1 MTVAGSSRGSDPNE
15 LPAPAGRRHS
25 RTIER
30 VERSDVVLGPLF
42 TVGAVLVGLGVLRRS
57 LPLVGAGIA
66 GIVADQRLPAARR
79 LKDRIRKHA
88 TQE

>member
-1 MTVAGSSRGSDPNE
+1 VGERRG
-15 LPAPAGRRHS
+15 
-25 RTIER
+25 RTIEL

-42 TVGAVLVGLGVLRRS
+42 TVGALLVGIGVIRRS

-79 LKDRIRKHA
+79 LTDRFRKHA
-88 TQE
+88 AQA

>member
-1 MTVAGSSRGSDPNE
+1 MGQRRG
-15 LPAPAGRRHS
+15 

-42 TVGAVLVGLGVLRRS
+42 TLGAVLLGVGVLRRS

-79 LKDRIRKHA
+79 LKERLRNNVPEA
-88 TQE
+88 